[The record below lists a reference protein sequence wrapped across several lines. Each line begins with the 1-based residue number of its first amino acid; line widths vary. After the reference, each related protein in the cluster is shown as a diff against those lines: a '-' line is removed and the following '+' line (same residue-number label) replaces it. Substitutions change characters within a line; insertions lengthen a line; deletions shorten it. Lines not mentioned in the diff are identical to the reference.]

1 MSIKEILIQGSITPL
16 IPKAR
21 FYHPLR
27 GTFFD
32 PLSCEYKIRWFQESD
47 LDTYIRGL
55 NETLYERYDEAR
67 FKWKMVDTP
76 FSLGFVSI
84 AVAEF
89 EGKPVGFNSFLPLRV
104 RAGADSFPVV
114 QGCDGFVES
123 EHRRMGLFQ
132 KTLIF
137 MVQELAGTGPEML
150 MGFNFAGST
159 GAAQK
164 MGSMITGDVHALAA
178 TASNLR
184 RIKVEGEEDVE
195 VELCSLE
202 EAHQLYE
209 DWASSTGLLH
219 YDKPEKY
226 FRWRYSHP
234 IRRSSFYRVRDG
246 ENVGFVATSLEHADA
261 NTYNVLLEDYTPL
274 FHRPRVASA
283 TIKRLLDSDE
293 RLYEVYMTAT
303 KISPINEAAHLLG
316 FQPDHFYT
324 LIMRNI
330 SSLKERDN
338 KLYRGSVELT
348 RVEDWHIASSDVF

>member
-1 MSIKEILIQGSITPL
+1 MSG
-16 IPKAR
+16 
-21 FYHPLR
+21 
-27 GTFFD
+27 
-32 PLSCEYKIRWFQESD
+32 EYKVRWFQESD
-47 LDTYIRGL
+47 LDAYIRGL

-67 FKWKMVDTP
+67 FKWKMVNTP

-89 EGKPVGFNSFLPLRV
+89 EGKPVGFNSFLPLKI
-104 RAGADSFPVV
+104 RAGVDSFPIV

-123 EHRRMGLFQ
+123 EHRKMGLFQ
-132 KTLIF
+132 QTLRF
-137 MVQELAGTGPEML
+137 MVRELAERGPEML

-178 TASNLR
+178 TVSNLR
-184 RIKVEGEEDVE
+184 RINVEGEEDVE
-195 VELCSLE
+195 VEHCSLG

-209 DWASSTGLLH
+209 DWAYSTSLLH

-234 IRRSSFYRVRDG
+234 IRKSSFYRIRDG
-246 ENVGFVATSLEHADA
+246 GEVGFVAISLEHADV
-261 NTYNVLLEDYTPL
+261 NTYNIFLEDYTPL

-283 TIKRLLDSDE
+283 AIKRLLDTDE
-293 RLYEVYMTAT
+293 RLNEVYMTAT
-303 KISPINEAAHLLG
+303 MSSPLNKTARLLG
-316 FQPDHFYT
+316 FQQDHVYT

-330 SSLKERDN
+330 CNLKEQDK
-338 KLYRGSVELT
+338 KLYRGNVELT
-348 RVEDWHIASSDVF
+348 RVEDWHITSSDVF